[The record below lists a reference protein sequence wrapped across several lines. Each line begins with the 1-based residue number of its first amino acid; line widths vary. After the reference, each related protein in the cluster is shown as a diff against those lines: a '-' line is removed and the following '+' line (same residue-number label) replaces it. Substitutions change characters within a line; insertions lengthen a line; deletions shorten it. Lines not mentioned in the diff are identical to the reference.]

1 LELVISIALGCVILA
16 KMKVCD
22 INPPHFW
29 LGDWP
34 AARWTTMKAFLAY
47 ISALLNKCRR
57 YLGVMPMW
65 MAVPLR
71 ISADILIVT
80 LVTLVV
86 FLALYLFAEY
96 LITGS

>member
-1 LELVISIALGCVILA
+1 MILTLRISGLEMGPQQL
-16 KMKVCD
+16 D
-22 INPPHFW
+22 
-29 LGDWP
+29 
-34 AARWTTMKAFLAY
+34 WTTMKAFLAY

-80 LVTLVV
+80 LVTIVV
-86 FLALYLFAEY
+86 VLALYLLAAY
-96 LITGS
+96 LITGC